1 MWNLRRNDT
10 NELTKQRLMDLENEP
25 VVAGVVVEG
34 AGIVGEFGPL
44 WEEVKVTQS
53 CPTLC
58 DPMNYTVSGIL

>member
-34 AGIVGEFGPL
+34 AGIVGEFGMD
-44 WEEVKVTQS
+44 VYCINTAVFKMDNQ
-53 CPTLC
+53 
-58 DPMNYTVSGIL
+58 